1 MNMGGITSLRPFWDE
16 GFFYYKKAAQMTRF
30 EKIWEENNEKERI

>member
-16 GFFYYKKAAQMTRF
+16 GFFLLSKKRH
-30 EKIWEENNEKERI
+30 K